1 MNDSPERTNRWW
13 PASGKELVA
22 ARAGEQRMA
31 CAWEAHGA
39 GPGRLA
45 ARARRRARR
54 RPGSGGRGAAW
65 RSKSGAR
72 RRGPAAGERRAQG
85 AGEAR
90 AKPGGGQAGRHRTGA
105 RRTSRGERGEE
116 GGAGVR
122 RRGAGKDAG
131 AAASSSAG
139 RRGTRGDLWPRW
151 IRCGCS
157 CRQSTLVRSILDLK

>member
-1 MNDSPERTNRWW
+1 MNGSPERTNRWW
-13 PASGKELVA
+13 PALGKELVA
-22 ARAGEQRMA
+22 ARAGEQRTT

-54 RPGSGGRGAAW
+54 RPRSGGWGAAW
-65 RSKSGAR
+65 RSESGAR
-72 RRGPAAGERRAQG
+72 RRGPAARERCAQG
-85 AGEAR
+85 AGEVR
-90 AKPGGGQAGRHRTGA
+90 AKPGGGQAGRHQTGA

-122 RRGAGKDAG
+122 RRGAGQDAG

-151 IRCGCS
+151 IRRGGPR
-157 CRQSTLVRSILDLK
+157 RQSTLVRGVLDLK